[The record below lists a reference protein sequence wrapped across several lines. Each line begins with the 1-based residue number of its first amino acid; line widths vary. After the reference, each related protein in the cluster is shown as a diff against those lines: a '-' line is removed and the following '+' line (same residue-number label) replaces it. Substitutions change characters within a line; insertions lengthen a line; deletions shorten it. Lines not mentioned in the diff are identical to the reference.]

1 MARRVLVGRR
11 SGAGLDGRR
20 NGTKEDEYI
29 LEYDLEGEKERGS
42 NACQEVN
49 G

>member
-1 MARRVLVGRR
+1 MARRVLVDGDLARDWMEGGMERKKR
-11 SGAGLDGRR
+11 S
-20 NGTKEDEYI
+20 I